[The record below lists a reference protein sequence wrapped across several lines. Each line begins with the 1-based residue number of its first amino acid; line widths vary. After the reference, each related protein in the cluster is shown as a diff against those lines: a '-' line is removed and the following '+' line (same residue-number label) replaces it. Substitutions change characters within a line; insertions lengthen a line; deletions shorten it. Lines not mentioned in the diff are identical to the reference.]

1 MEALLHEQGHTP
13 FRMLACSL
21 GGPGDRALGLAE
33 DGRQAMKDSVARNE
47 LTLIGGLEFD
57 DSVAQ
62 RMQYYDRHAGER
74 PIKAY
79 VNVGGGTL
87 SVGRRLGKS
96 LYQLGL
102 NTKPPPGCDQIDGII
117 PRFFARGLPVIH
129 LVGFDRIAER
139 NGIVT
144 ASGKPTAI
152 GTGEIFHVTR
162 YNLWL
167 AAAVLVV
174 ILAGLKFF
182 VLTDAGERVG
192 QILAKGMRADPA
204 EQVPAPQH
212 RQKRQAV
219 AKRDDALR
227 M

>member
-1 MEALLHEQGHTP
+1 
-13 FRMLACSL
+13 
-21 GGPGDRALGLAE
+21 
-33 DGRQAMKDSVARNE
+33 
-47 LTLIGGLEFD
+47 
-57 DSVAQ
+57 
-62 RMQYYDRHAGER
+62 
-74 PIKAY
+74 
-79 VNVGGGTL
+79 
-87 SVGRRLGKS
+87 
-96 LYQLGL
+96 
-102 NTKPPPGCDQIDGII
+102 
-117 PRFFARGLPVIH
+117 
-129 LVGFDRIAER
+129 
-139 NGIVT
+139 
-144 ASGKPTAI
+144 
-152 GTGEIFHVTR
+152 
-162 YNLWL
+162 